1 MTENQKNAE
10 DGWVL
15 LGTKVPPHIGQLFD
29 LLARQRGM
37 KSYELLQLLING
49 FIAAAKHDGPLTPE
63 LRLLIDSLKLDVAF
77 CKAFNFASPT
87 ARAEIAQMVLILQ
100 QPGRN
105 GFGMVMIDRPWMNE
119 ATMTYCVDSILKRVT
134 EVSMSDLYKEL
145 RQIGIVMESNSIRET
160 LMLMC
165 DAQAIRNINREDEEE
180 MPGLGNWHDFG
191 KEVEF
196 GQKFK
201 RKPHLTP
208 DSLPSQ
214 QTIRW
219 TDDDRELAEYEAK
232 GWEGEHI
239 GEHVSPD
246 DIDRVIGCKPFDVEP

>member
-105 GFGMVMIDRPWMNE
+105 GFGMVMIDRPWMGE
-119 ATMTYCVDSILKRVT
+119 ATMTYCVDSILERVT
-134 EVSMSDLYKEL
+134 EVSMDDLYKEL
-145 RQIGIVMESNSIRET
+145 RQIGIVKESNSIRET

-165 DAQAIRNINREDEEE
+165 EEQAIRNLNREDEEE
-180 MPGLGNWHDFG
+180 MPGLGNWHEFG

-208 DSLPSQ
+208 DSLSSQ
-214 QTIRW
+214 LTIQW

-232 GWEGEHI
+232 GWEGEHRQH
-239 GEHVSPD
+239 GD
-246 DIDRVIGCKPFDVEP
+246 DLPEGMTRPFDQEW

>member
-49 FIAAAKHDGPLTPE
+49 FIAAAKHDGPMTPE
-63 LRLLIDSLKLDVAF
+63 MRLLIDSLKLDVAF

-105 GFGMVMIDRPWMNE
+105 GFGMVMIDRPWMGD
-119 ATMTYCVDSILKRVT
+119 ATMTYCVDSILERVT
-134 EVSMSDLYKEL
+134 EVSMDDLYKEL

-165 DAQAIRNINREDEEE
+165 EAQAIRNLNREDEEE

-219 TDDDRELAEYEAK
+219 TDDDREVADYEVK
-232 GWEGEHI
+232 DWEGEHRQH
-239 GEHVSPD
+239 GD
-246 DIDRVIGCKPFDVEP
+246 DLPEGMTRPFDQEW

>member
-105 GFGMVMIDRPWMNE
+105 GFGMVMIDRPWMGD
-119 ATMTYCVDSILKRVT
+119 ATMTYCVDSILERVT
-134 EVSMSDLYKEL
+134 EVSMDDLYKEL

-165 DAQAIRNINREDEEE
+165 DAQAIRNLNREDEEE

-214 QTIRW
+214 LTIQW
-219 TDDDRELAEYEAK
+219 ADDDRELAEYEAK
-232 GWEGEHI
+232 GWEGEHRQH
-239 GEHVSPD
+239 GD
-246 DIDRVIGCKPFDVEP
+246 DLPEGMTRPFDQEW